1 MIGMKAIIRTA
12 LGVWI
17 AGGLGT
23 ASILLEDTSTPSPP
37 RILRLQVLGDADF
50 RSVPDWKDKAADVVS
65 RSSRAFESTFGIVF
79 DIGKFSDWTPDKRL
93 TSLEDLAF
101 ALESEVGTAGFDVVL
116 AVIGRKNLDRDY
128 FGFSMFREGLVLLR
142 ASGSVEDQV
151 RALSHEIAHLFG
163 AVHLDDPRSL
173 MDFRGRGSSFDTL
186 TRRLISLNKSRTFGG
201 REFPLPRSHWQA
213 CVDLY
218 RTIIRNIERRS
229 TAGNAAGR
237 SVGIRGR
244 PALSLEGLEDVFLAL
259 ANIALELKDYKDVET
274 LCRRALALNPGSLE
288 ARNLGAIALRRQG
301 YPERAVP
308 EYLAIL
314 EKRPGHAKVRY
325 NLGIAYARMGEW
337 EAALDA
343 YAAAVEINPRSAEAF
358 CNMGEV
364 LMRLGRLDEAE
375 AALRRAL
382 AIDPQDVLALCNTAE
397 IHFRRGDFD
406 AARSLAENLAANHPE
421 RPEPLNI
428 LGNIFHAEGEREA
441 ARNAFSAA
449 VRADPD
455 YEKAHYN
462 LGNIL
467 DAEGRLEE
475 AAASFRRAVELN
487 GGFAEARAALGAGL
501 LRLNRPDEALAELDR
516 AAALGL
522 RSPALHLNR
531 GSALL
536 ETGDPDAAEGEFRRV
551 LDEAP
556 GSAEAMNNLGIVYL
570 RKENPSAALKA
581 FQAAADMDPENR
593 EVQVNLG
600 NVLLAMEQWEKALRH
615 YEAAAAADPTDAVLH
630 NNMAFAFYK
639 IGEFGR
645 ALRHA
650 EKAEALGLRVH
661 PDFMRLLKEKMNRHF
676 SDSADPVS

>member
-1 MIGMKAIIRTA
+1 MFGMKTIIQVA
-12 LGVWI
+12 FGLWI
-17 AGGLGT
+17 AGGPGT
-23 ASILLEDTSTPSPP
+23 APIFFGDSSAPSPP
-37 RILRLQVLGDADF
+37 RILRLHVLGDPGF
-50 RSVPDWKDKAADVVS
+50 RSVPGWKDKAADVVS
-65 RSSRAFESTFGIVF
+65 RSSRTFKSTFGIAF
-79 DIGKFSDWTPDKRL
+79 DIGTFSGWTPDESL
-93 TSLEDLAF
+93 SSLEDLAF
-101 ALESEVGTAGFDVVL
+101 ALEAEVGTAGFDVVL
-116 AVIGRKNLDRDY
+116 AFIGRKNLDRDY
-128 FGFSMFREGLVLLR
+128 FGLSMFRDGLVLLR

-151 RALSHEIAHLFG
+151 RALNHEMAHLFG

-173 MDFRGRGSSFDTL
+173 MDFRGWGSSFDTL
-186 TRRLISLNKSRTFGG
+186 TRKLISLNKTRTFGG

-213 CVDLY
+213 CTDIY
-218 RTIIRNIERRS
+218 RTIIRNIDRRS
-229 TAGNAAGR
+229 TAGTEAGR
-237 SVGIRGR
+237 PVNIRDR
-244 PALSLEGLEDVFLAL
+244 PAPFSEGLEDVFLAL
-259 ANIALELKDYKDVET
+259 ANIALELKDYKEVEA

-325 NLGIAYARMGEW
+325 NLGIAYARMGKW

-358 CNMGEV
+358 CNMGEI
-364 LMRLGRLDEAE
+364 LMRLGRLDDAE
-375 AALRRAL
+375 TALQRAL
-382 AIDPQDVLALCNTAE
+382 AVDPRDVLALSNTAE

-406 AARSLAENLAANHPE
+406 VARDLAENLAADHPE

-428 LGNIFHAEGEREA
+428 LGNIFHAEGDREA
-441 ARNAFSAA
+441 ARKAFSAA
-449 VRADPD
+449 VLADPD

-501 LRLNRPDEALAELDR
+501 LRMKHPEEALVELDR

-536 ETGDPDAAEGEFRRV
+536 ETGELDAAEGEFRRV
-551 LDEAP
+551 LDADPE
-556 GSAEAMNNLGIVYL
+556 SAEAMNNLGIVYL
-570 RKENPSAALKA
+570 RKDHPAAALET
-581 FQAAADMDPENR
+581 FQAAAEADPRNR

-630 NNMAFAFYK
+630 NNMAFAFFK
-639 IGEFGR
+639 IGDFGR

-661 PDFMRLLKEKMNRHF
+661 PDFMRLLKEKMNRPF
-676 SDSADPVS
+676 NYSADPVS